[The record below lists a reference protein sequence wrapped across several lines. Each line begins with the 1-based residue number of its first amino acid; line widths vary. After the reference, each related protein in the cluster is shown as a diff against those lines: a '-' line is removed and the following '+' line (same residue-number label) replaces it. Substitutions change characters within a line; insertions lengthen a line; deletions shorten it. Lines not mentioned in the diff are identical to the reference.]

1 VFPEIEPWPEPVE
14 GAELLD
20 AMTAHLQRFA
30 VMPSSHAT
38 TAICLFAL
46 HCHAID
52 AATHTPRLL
61 ITSPTRECGK
71 SQVMEWLAG
80 VVPRPFDVIDPT
92 GPTLFRPIEAHQP
105 TVLIDE
111 GDLVSWDERRD
122 VRMVI
127 NAGHNR
133 FSPGVP
139 RCVGEDNEP
148 RMFRVWAPLAY
159 AMIGKPLDTQ
169 LSRSIVIPMR
179 RMAPDQ
185 RPEYRRIDR
194 DQGFS
199 ELQRKCTRW
208 AADHIDALRASD
220 PELPLTGRKANCWR
234 PLCAIADAA
243 SGNWPDK
250 ARAAAKALSDIDAD
264 AEAIGVQLLADMQIV
279 FDTTKAEA
287 IWTEDLLRHLHDM
300 SERPWCEYGRQRKPI
315 TPRQMAGLLKPFGI
329 VAGQVWKEETN
340 KRGYTSEQF
349 SSVWARYLSASPLEA
364 TESASFS
371 DFPSARD
378 DQPLADG
385 NPPKTTE
392 SASSS
397 TLADRNPLCAE
408 VGPICAHCG
417 RLIDASDGYTAA
429 SSGEVLHNACVDAWL
444 KDTR

>member
-1 VFPEIEPWPEPVE
+1 MKKAKVRVGVLDQEVERRTPGTSDSAKQGRALEFPEIEPWPELVN

-20 AMTAHLQRFA
+20 AIAEHLQRFA
-30 VMPSSHAT
+30 IMPSDHAVT
-38 TAICLFAL
+38 GVALWAL
-46 HCHAID
+46 HCHALD
-52 AATHTPRLL
+52 AAIHTPRLL
-61 ITSPTRECGK
+61 VTSPTRECGK

-139 RCVGEDNEP
+139 RCVGEENDT
-148 RMFRVWAPLAY
+148 RVFRVWAPLAY

-185 RPEYRRIDR
+185 HPEHRRIDR
-194 DQGFS
+194 DQGFL
-199 ELQRKCTRW
+199 EILRKCARW
-208 AADHIDALRASD
+208 AADHMDALRAAD
-220 PELPLTGRKANCWR
+220 PEIPVTGRKANCWR

-243 SGNWPDK
+243 GGKWPGK
-250 ARAAAKALSDIDAD
+250 ARAAAQALSEIDDD
-264 AEAIGVQLLADMQIV
+264 AEAIGVQLLGHIKLV
-279 FDTTKAEA
+279 FDSTKAEA
-287 IWTEDLLRHLHDM
+287 IWSEDLLRHLHAM
-300 SERPWCEYGRQRKPI
+300 TEAPWCEYGRQRKPI
-315 TPRQMAGLLKPFGI
+315 SSRQLATLLRPFGI

-349 SSVWARYLSASPLEA
+349 SSVWRRYLSASPLKA
-364 TESASFS
+364 TETASFS

-385 NPPKTTE
+385 E
-392 SASSS
+392 SAESQQKQPA
-397 TLADRNPLCAE
+397 LAF
-408 VGPICAHCG
+408 
-417 RLIDASDGYTAA
+417 
-429 SSGEVLHNACVDAWL
+429 
-444 KDTR
+444 